1 MSKLEHGQKR
11 FQRPKRKGLAASL
24 VCMSLL
30 SKPSTKQELNQKKKM
45 ADHQKKIGNSN
56 LNA

>member
-30 SKPSTKQELNQKKKM
+30 SKPSTKQELNQKKM
-45 ADHQKKIGNSN
+45 ADHQKKIDNSN